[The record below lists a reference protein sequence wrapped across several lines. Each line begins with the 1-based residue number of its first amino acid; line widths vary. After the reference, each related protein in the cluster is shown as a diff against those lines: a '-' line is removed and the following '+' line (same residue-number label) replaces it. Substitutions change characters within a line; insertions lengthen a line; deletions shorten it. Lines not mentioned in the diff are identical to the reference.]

1 MLEAT
6 AIQSPDSPMS
16 QTLDNRRANLRAL
29 AELCGGPVA
38 LSKRLGYKNASYV
51 VQMYAQDQSSKWAR
65 PVTEKRARAIEEKLG
80 LPSDLM
86 NESPEH
92 FVKMAMPFVGSG
104 ATTRGAATPS
114 LPPVKIAVAP
124 SAPRPVGR
132 PASAPTDAELMGNV
146 IRMVGQVLESEG
158 VNLPPLKFSEVA
170 ALGLSDTIEHGQPR
184 PEYLAQ
190 IIRLLK

>member
-1 MLEAT
+1 MFEAT

-65 PVTEKRARAIEEKLG
+65 PVTEKRARAIEEALG
-80 LPSDLM
+80 LPNDLM

-92 FVKMAMPFVGSG
+92 FVKMAMQYVG
-104 ATTRGAATPS
+104 APAARGAATPS
-114 LPPVKIAVAP
+114 LPPVKISVAP
-124 SAPRPVGR
+124 AAPRPTGR
-132 PASAPTDAELMGNV
+132 APAPLADAELMGNV